1 MTTYNLEQ
9 WLKQHNNKDVLRF
22 LTCGSVD
29 DGKSTLIGRLLYD
42 SKKIYQDQIDTLI
55 KESEKIGNAGN
66 QIDFS
71 LLVDGLAAE
80 REQGITIDI
89 AWRYF
94 NTEKRNFVI
103 VDCPGHEQ
111 YTRNMATGA
120 SHCQLAIVLIDAR
133 NGVKEQT
140 KRHSYICNLLGI
152 NQIIVAVNKM
162 DLVDYSQQ
170 TFNDIVNDYKE
181 ITNNLYRLKGQQY
194 HFLPMSAL
202 QGDNVT
208 EKSSKTPWYEGG
220 TLMQL
225 LETANT
231 SDISEQRAFR
241 MPIQYVNRPD
251 INFRGYCGE
260 VISGTVQIGDKI
272 MVLPSEHQ
280 SEVASITT
288 FDGGMKQASK
298 GDAITLTLNTE
309 IDISRGDIIC
319 TIDNAP
325 SRGKLFK
332 AHIVWMDSSPLKYN
346 QSYLF
351 RIGTKEVY
359 GKINKLVELIDVNT
373 LKSRSDRSVIALND
387 IALVEIELE
396 ERVALDSYASS
407 KQMGSFLMINRLTNA
422 TSGIGMV
429 RRILRSEEGAKATN
443 VYWSNFKVDKAKRA
457 DLKGQKPCVLWFTG
471 LSGSGKSTIANL
483 VEQKLFDL
491 GVHTM
496 LLDGDNLRHG
506 LNKNLGFSERD
517 RIENIRVVSEVS
529 KLMVDAGL
537 VVLVSLI
544 SPFKNDRNLAR
555 SLFENDEFYE
565 VYINTPIEVC
575 AERDPKGLY
584 KKAKSDEIKNFTGV
598 DSPYEPPAH
607 PEIHIDTTKIEPD
620 KAAEQIIKKLGL

>member
-1 MTTYNLEQ
+1 
-9 WLKQHNNKDVLRF
+9 
-22 LTCGSVD
+22 
-29 DGKSTLIGRLLYD
+29 
-42 SKKIYQDQIDTLI
+42 
-55 KESEKIGNAGN
+55 
-66 QIDFS
+66 
-71 LLVDGLAAE
+71 
-80 REQGITIDI
+80 
-89 AWRYF
+89 
-94 NTEKRNFVI
+94 
-103 VDCPGHEQ
+103 
-111 YTRNMATGA
+111 
-120 SHCQLAIVLIDAR
+120 
-133 NGVKEQT
+133 
-140 KRHSYICNLLGI
+140 
-152 NQIIVAVNKM
+152 
-162 DLVDYSQQ
+162 
-170 TFNDIVNDYKE
+170 
-181 ITNNLYRLKGQQY
+181 
-194 HFLPMSAL
+194 MSAL